1 MSKPRSLTP
10 LETIYEESGSFNV
23 SISSSQHTYTD
34 ETINGLISARSIPS
48 VHIQRQR
55 ALENQPKPPIEVRF
69 RDGSI
74 QYIHPSSRKPMI
86 INRRDLLDS
95 SHNNLS
101 SKKISNSNSQRIIQS
116 NFNKKDFQTKPPL
129 VFTIITVEDLRQA
142 GIRSAIYSSSDESDL
157 SSRAITPT
165 ENTKTIEDIHK
176 G

>member
-23 SISSSQHTYTD
+23 STSSSQHTYTD

-101 SKKISNSNSQRIIQS
+101 SKKLSNSNSQRII
-116 NFNKKDFQTKPPL
+116 QTKPPL

-157 SSRAITPT
+157 SSQAITPT